1 MEFLLYKSLHRIS
14 FPVKSLKFFRV
25 TFLHYCYYFKDE
37 RFILL
42 IPANSQSFRDLET
55 FGKKIFPENRSHFL
69 AALKSTLM
77 QI

>member
-1 MEFLLYKSLHRIS
+1 MEFLLDKSLHRRS

-42 IPANSQSFRDLET
+42 IPANSQSFRDLER
-55 FGKKIFPENRSHFL
+55 FGKQIFPENRSHFL
-69 AALKSTLM
+69 AALKGTLM